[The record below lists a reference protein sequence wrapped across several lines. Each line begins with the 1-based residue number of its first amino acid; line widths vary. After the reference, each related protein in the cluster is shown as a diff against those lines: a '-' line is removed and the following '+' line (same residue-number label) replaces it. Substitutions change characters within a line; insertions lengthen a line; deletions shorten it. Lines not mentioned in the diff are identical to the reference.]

1 MTDTKEYRI
10 ARLERRCRSLLLLN
24 IGIIVLT
31 AYSLVGYRSD
41 FIARAQSIDDP
52 QVITVSQ
59 INVVDE
65 NGVVRARIGGDLPDA
80 VINGKTMPRGEKVAG
95 VLLYDGTGQERS
107 GYVTGSSGNVF
118 LTLDTRTK
126 QTALFAAGRSGGA
139 ALRLSFQD
147 DAVDLRVDED
157 GPSIHAVREG
167 QVAFHQP
174 PVEDPESSEL
184 CRGLRDA
191 ADRATSEQLWKACR
205 SRTSEAACQSCLG
218 Q

>member
-147 DAVDLRVDED
+147 DAVDLPRRRRWAEHPRCARGAGRVPPAPGRRPREFRAMP
-157 GPSIHAVREG
+157 GPTRR
-167 QVAFHQP
+167 
-174 PVEDPESSEL
+174 
-184 CRGLRDA
+184 CRPRY
-191 ADRATSEQLWKACR
+191 
-205 SRTSEAACQSCLG
+205 
-218 Q
+218 